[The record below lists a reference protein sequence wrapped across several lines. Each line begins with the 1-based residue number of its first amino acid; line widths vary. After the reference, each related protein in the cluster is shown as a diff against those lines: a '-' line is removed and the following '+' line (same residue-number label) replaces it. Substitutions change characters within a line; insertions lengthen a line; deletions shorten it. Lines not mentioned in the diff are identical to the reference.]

1 VPYKSIAFLFL
12 IISVIFINHLLA
24 VTLGLLGRC
33 QISYLPGSQ
42 VKLLTS
48 CVGFTERFISHTLQA
63 SAITLDSHIITPL
76 PSLAPEIV
84 SHEMGHVF
92 QYRILG
98 PIFLP
103 AYAIAQ
109 LIAIGETRYLHQT
122 NVHARNYFEIWANS
136 ISHLPLEPT
145 Y

>member
-1 VPYKSIAFLFL
+1 MFSALQIDRFSVSDHLCYFHKPP
-12 IISVIFINHLLA
+12 IS
-24 VTLGLLGRC
+24 
-33 QISYLPGSQ
+33 SYSWLTGS
-42 VKLLTS
+42 LS
-48 CVGFTERFISHTLQA
+48 DFISTWVTGKTPHQA